1 MRVNGSRPCLFHL
14 IFTTELI
21 WVSSLLLYTILVDK
35 KIWFSAVMQHVV
47 STLGAVYFTELYFNT
62 VVLYS
67 YCALGCRCKATDICA
82 REPLLDAVETSAL
95 MVPAAAVPSSVYCYR
110 CVCASTFAME
120 LAATRDGCSD
130 AVRPADY
137 CSLPGLFSLLHSV
150 CVENVVP
157 HAKSE
162 SQTRLKSVS
171 IFVFL
176 F

>member
-35 KIWFSAVMQHVV
+35 KNMVFCCNAAC

-95 MVPAAAVPSSVYCYR
+95 MVPAAAAVRSSVCR
-110 CVCASTFAME
+110 CHPALTVVVLSDGGGWHGG
-120 LAATRDGCSD
+120 LRAT
-130 AVRPADY
+130 AVDW
-137 CSLPGLFSLLHSV
+137 
-150 CVENVVP
+150 
-157 HAKSE
+157 
-162 SQTRLKSVS
+162 RL
-171 IFVFL
+171 
-176 F
+176 